1 MYRNMKIAPKIIIIS
16 FLIITVSISIVSY
29 IGFYVA
35 KRSIENTRIPALE
48 SIADFKVAIIEAFF
62 NERAAD
68 IRTAQ
73 DYYNIKTNL
82 PIMTQYAM
90 DRTNPAYIAA
100 KKMLDGQLKTFQ
112 NVYEYIDV
120 MLVSKDG
127 KIVYGTNEAHAEGDL
142 DSRLPCPD
150 REMTFEAGKKGIY
163 FTTVFRNRLEGYE
176 FEMIVI
182 APVHDFNGKFVGCIA
197 FEIDM
202 EHVYKFVQNTTG
214 LGKTGETLI
223 GKRTSV
229 EVLTVINTLRHD
241 KEAALKRKVAFG
253 EKAMFSIQEAALG
266 RNGYGLTSD
275 YRDEEVLA
283 AWRYIP
289 SLDWGLVVKID
300 KREAFGLI
308 TQLKIVTIVSSS
320 GILVFAL
327 IGITFFSRT
336 ITSPVKRLSD
346 AACKISNG
354 DMTAQI
360 TVKSKDEIG
369 MLARSFDTMRI
380 KVAKLLKD
388 ISEAKRDWESTFDS
402 VKEIII
408 IYGKDHKI
416 IRCNNELLSRLNAR
430 PEDIIGKRCY
440 EVLYCNENEKKR
452 YCEVIKTFKT
462 MKPSTIERESTDL
475 HGIFLFSTFPRF
487 NDEGKFIGVVQ
498 IIRDITEQKRAQEE
512 LMESYKMS
520 SVGRLTAGVV
530 HEILNPLNIIASHV
544 QLLLMEAEKGSKT
557 EEDLK
562 SIQDEIG
569 RIVTITDGLLRFS
582 RKEKLPA
589 EDVEINDLLE
599 KVIIVVE
606 PDMKLSNIRFIR
618 KFEDGLPEI
627 MANSDGLRQ
636 VFLNVITNARD
647 AMPEGGA
654 LTISTQSVKVI
665 GKSFVRIKFTD
676 TGCGISS
683 EDIDKLFDPFFTT
696 KEVGKGTGLGLSIS
710 YGIIKDQGGTINV
723 ESEEGK
729 GTTFIIDLPC

>member
-388 ISEAKRDWESTFDS
+388 IGEAKRDWESTFDS

-440 EVLYCNENEKKR
+440 EVLYCNENEQKR

-544 QLLLMEAEKGSKT
+544 QLLLMEVEKGSRA

-562 SIQDEIG
+562 SIQEEIG
-569 RIVTITDGLLRFS
+569 RIVTISDGLLIFS
-582 RKEKLPA
+582 RKK
-589 EDVEINDLLE
+589 EIVAREVDTNNSLE
-599 KVIIVVE
+599 GTISIVE
-606 PDMKLSNIRFIR
+606 PDMKLNNIRFIR
-618 KFEDGLPEI
+618 KFDDSLPI
-627 MANSDGLRQ
+627 IKADNDGLRQ